1 MAEGQYLQTVL
12 RDVIDLPSHWHGAG
26 TFRRQALEKVIELAN
41 GLDVRYS
48 VETGSGK
55 TTLLFS
61 HLSAHHT
68 VFAKDDSGEYESLKG
83 VRESPILR
91 KETVEFVVGP
101 SQITLPNHE
110 FRNKLQ
116 LALIDG
122 PHGYPFPE
130 LEYFYLYPQLSEGA
144 LLILDDIHIP
154 TIFNLFAFIREDQMF
169 ELVEVV
175 ETTAFFRR
183 TGNQLFDPFG
193 DGWWLHNYNSR
204 RFPVHDS
211 AVRYSTSMK
220 LKYLVP
226 EKVKS
231 FLKQAMR
238 SVSARP

>member
-1 MAEGQYLQTVL
+1 MVEGEHLQSVL
-12 RDVIDLPSHWHGAG
+12 RDVIDLPTRWHGAG
-26 TFRRQALEKVIELAN
+26 TFRRRALEKVIELAN

-91 KETVEFVVGP
+91 RETVEFVVGP
-101 SQITLPNHE
+101 SQKTLPNHE
-110 FRNKLQ
+110 FRNELQ
-116 LALIDG
+116 LVLIDG

-169 ELVEVV
+169 EFVEVV

-183 TGNQLFDPFG
+183 TGKQLFDPYG
-193 DGWWLHNYNSR
+193 DGWWLQKYNSK
-204 RFPVHDS
+204 RFPVRDS
-211 AVRYSTSMK
+211 AVNYSMSMK

-226 EKVKS
+226 ENLKS
-231 FLKQAMR
+231 FLKKTMR
-238 SVSARP
+238 SVRAIP